1 MASVSYNQMLEVV
14 LNEYPGQ
21 KWHERVGTMPER
33 QVIAIY
39 HKIMMKKADKEHH
52 EHFVGMMNAL
62 DGQVVKLEW
71 PKQEQ
76 AHQIDMFEYA
86 AKEGIDIY
94 GKRKT

>member
-1 MASVSYNQMLEVV
+1 MGSVSYNQMLEVV

-21 KWHERVGTMPER
+21 HWHERVGKMPER

-39 HKIMMKKADKEHH
+39 HKIMMKRADLERH
-52 EHFVGMMNAL
+52 EHFVGLMNAL

-76 AHQIDMFEYA
+76 AHQIDMFEWA

-94 GKRKT
+94 GREK

>member
-21 KWHERVGTMPER
+21 RWHERVSKMPER

-39 HKIMMKKADKEHH
+39 HKIMMKRADEERH

-62 DGQVVKLEW
+62 DGQTVKLEW
-71 PKQEQ
+71 AKQEET
-76 AHQIDMFEYA
+76 HQIDIFEYA
-86 AKEGIDIY
+86 AKEGI
-94 GKRKT
+94 KL